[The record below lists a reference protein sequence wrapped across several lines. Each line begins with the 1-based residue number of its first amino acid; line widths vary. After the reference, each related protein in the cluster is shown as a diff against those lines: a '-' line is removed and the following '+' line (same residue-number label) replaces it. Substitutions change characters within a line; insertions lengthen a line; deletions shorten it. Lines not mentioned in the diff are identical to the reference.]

1 MSNTNFIILVIL
13 YALFFCITLF
23 LLIKRVYNRKKI
35 ELSDFFKLF
44 YIFFYGIVPIC
55 TLIAF
60 KAGKENIIK
69 AYYLENKSIYLNYAI
84 YALTVIFYLLYNIA
98 FNYLEKKKWTFKLN
112 KMIPI
117 DENSKSFYVANF
129 ILLLIGWF
137 SLFMYTIAYGGIFA
151 TFKYAEEI
159 RNNICTISNNFT
171 YFQPFT
177 MLLLFLPL
185 NYLVLFRNIKEK
197 GLKYKIVT
205 TILFF
210 ASIVGCILVL
220 LIIDSRSRMLMT
232 ILIII
237 YYYFKNKILDFNK
250 KSIAKLVVIMFLF
263 LLILVNSENISGLLH
278 NQERTEQ
285 KSQINEFIAQEFGYT
300 YLNGVNVIYRKVNGI
315 NGNVRIFDNILGIT
329 ISLLP
334 RSIQRK
340 MVVSMPAYNTAFFHK
355 SIGTVPSDLI
365 TSSIYSLGYAGPFIF
380 PFWIALLTYC
390 LNLIISNGIKKNNYY
405 QMLESYLGFQVC
417 MSLISNYDM
426 SAIIFSCFEFIVWI
440 ITIRFISLKCFDKL
454 INNVY
459 KFLT

>member
-1 MSNTNFIILVIL
+1 M
-13 YALFFCITLF
+13 
-23 LLIKRVYNRKKI
+23 
-35 ELSDFFKLF
+35 
-44 YIFFYGIVPIC
+44 
-55 TLIAF
+55 
-60 KAGKENIIK
+60 
-69 AYYLENKSIYLNYAI
+69 ENKSIYLNYAI

-112 KMIPI
+112 KIKPI
-117 DENSKSFYVANF
+117 DENSKSFYVANL

-137 SLFMYTIAYGGIFA
+137 SLFMYTIAYGGIFE

-365 TSSIYSLGYAGPFIF
+365 TSSIY
-380 PFWIALLTYC
+380 
-390 LNLIISNGIKKNNYY
+390 
-405 QMLESYLGFQVC
+405 
-417 MSLISNYDM
+417 
-426 SAIIFSCFEFIVWI
+426 
-440 ITIRFISLKCFDKL
+440 
-454 INNVY
+454 
-459 KFLT
+459 